1 MILKI
6 ISKKV
11 LFILFLFL
19 LGCGYS
25 PIYSNLNK
33 PNINIDVIEAIGEI
47 KINNTIVR
55 KLAKYK
61 TNDAVKNYTVRI
73 DSNYKKTSLTK
84 DAAGNTTDYRLNLE
98 VNFTINIEGNS
109 KKIIFEEKFDM
120 KKGDTNFQEEKYEN
134 ILVEDMINLIIQEF
148 VSQL

>member
-19 LGCGYS
+19 LVVG
-25 PIYSNLNK
+25 IAISNLNK

-98 VNFTINIEGNS
+98 VNFIINFEGNS
-109 KKIIFEEKFDM
+109 KKILFEEKFDM

-134 ILVEDMINLIIQEF
+134 ILVDDMINLIIQNS
-148 VSQL
+148 SQL

>member
-6 ISKKV
+6 IDKKILLV
-11 LFILFLFL
+11 LFLFL

-33 PNINIDVIEAIGEI
+33 TKININIIDAIGEV
-47 KINNTIVR
+47 KINNTIIR

-61 TNDAVKNYTVRI
+61 TNDADKNYTVKI
-73 DSNYKKTSLTK
+73 DSSYNKTSLTK

-109 KKIIFEEKFDM
+109 KKIIFKENFDM
-120 KKGDTNFQEEKYEN
+120 KKGDTSFQEENYEN
-134 ILVEDMINLIIQEF
+134 ILVDDMINLIVQEF

>member
-1 MILKI
+1 MIQNIIRKKI
-6 ISKKV
+6 LSV
-11 LFILFLFL
+11 LFLFL

-33 PNINIDVIEAIGEI
+33 QNINIDVIEATGEI
-47 KINNTIVR
+47 KINNKIVR

-61 TNDAVKNYTVRI
+61 TSDADKNYTVKI
-73 DSNYKKTSLTK
+73 DSNYNKTTLTR
-84 DAAGNTTDYRLNLE
+84 DAAGNTTDYRLNLK
-98 VNFTINIEGNS
+98 VNFTTNIEGNS

-148 VSQL
+148 ISKL